1 MRITGIYTKNTLI
14 CLNNLL
20 TNIYMKA
27 RPIAVKLNEIILRL
41 EKLEKE
47 QFIISREIKIIKE
60 KIFGILPDKK
70 NNW

>member
-1 MRITGIYTKNTLI
+1 
-14 CLNNLL
+14 
-20 TNIYMKA
+20 MKA